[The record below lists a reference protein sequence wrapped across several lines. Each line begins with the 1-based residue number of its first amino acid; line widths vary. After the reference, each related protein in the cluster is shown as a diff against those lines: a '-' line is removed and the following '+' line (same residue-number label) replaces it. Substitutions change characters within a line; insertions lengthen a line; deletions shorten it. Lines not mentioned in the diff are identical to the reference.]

1 MIICKKQR
9 DRYLAQKSDN
19 GDHGPLGEL
28 IARAMLDNLTLF
40 IVPNVAGPRDWS
52 RSRPSPMGGSP

>member
-1 MIICKKQR
+1 MAIMV
-9 DRYLAQKSDN
+9 
-19 GDHGPLGEL
+19 LGEL

-40 IVPNVAGPRDWS
+40 TVPNVAGPRDWS